1 MAYISLRVC
10 NIVAII
16 LYVMLCCTILCY
28 LVPFFNLERISF
40 LSPFFISSSM
50 LAYFKTDLHVGH
62 SDNFNRVGSP
72 LCEKGTVVSEALLK
86 KTVDQLIYGP
96 RDGEVKF
103 LMCQA
108 EACVL
113 QKSE

>member
-1 MAYISLRVC
+1 
-10 NIVAII
+10 
-16 LYVMLCCTILCY
+16 
-28 LVPFFNLERISF
+28 
-40 LSPFFISSSM
+40 M
-50 LAYFKTDLHVGH
+50 LAYFKTDLQVCR
-62 SDNFNRVGSP
+62 DDVYNEVESP